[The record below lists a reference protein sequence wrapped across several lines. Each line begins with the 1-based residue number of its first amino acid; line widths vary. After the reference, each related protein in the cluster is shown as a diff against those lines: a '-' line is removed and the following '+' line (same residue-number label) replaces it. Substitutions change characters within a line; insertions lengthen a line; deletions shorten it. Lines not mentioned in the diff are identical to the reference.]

1 MYKSFGQ
8 FLFEASETTEERKKA
23 KDMADKLKAA
33 KQATVKA
40 KEVLNDVE
48 GDKDSDGTEI
58 KKAKLTA
65 TKASA
70 AAVQI
75 DADIK
80 LKALAEKPKEEKKA
94 DKKDDKKEKK

>member
-33 KQATVKA
+33 KQATIKA
-40 KEVLNDVE
+40 KEVLSDVE
-48 GDKDSDGTEI
+48 SDKDSEDEEI

-80 LKALAEKPKEEKKA
+80 LKALADKPKEEKKE